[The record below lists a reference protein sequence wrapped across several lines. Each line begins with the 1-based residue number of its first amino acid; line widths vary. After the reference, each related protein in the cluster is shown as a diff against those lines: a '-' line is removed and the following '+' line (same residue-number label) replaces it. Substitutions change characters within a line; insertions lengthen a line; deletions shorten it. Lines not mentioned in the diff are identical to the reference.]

1 MFLSWGLGKRTTRPT
16 PGRSPHRWNDAPS
29 CSASIWPPS
38 EEQRPISTLTSES
51 TGPRSGASCN
61 WSGTSALRHTG
72 GSEAVTSAADG
83 TRQST
88 ANLRALGRC
97 SRGGEAIELATAE
110 NRRPA
115 GCAIPG
121 KESHRPGRPPGQL
134 VPRTCPTR
142 PEAGPEGETVSMAT
156 KHVLTNVSPF
166 LDRPGLDR
174 PRPEPSLHL
183 RQQKGGLVW
192 ATLSAGQLSASRAG
206 CRPGRS
212 AGSAPQTGSSAR

>member
-1 MFLSWGLGKRTTRPT
+1 VSIRRLAEPAGIRTYVRLMFLSWGLGKRTTRPT

-38 EEQRPISTLTSES
+38 DEQRPVSTLTSES

-134 VPRTCPTR
+134 VPPTCPTR
-142 PEAGPEGETVSMAT
+142 PGGRTRGRDSLHGHQACSHERQPV
-156 KHVLTNVSPF
+156 
-166 LDRPGLDR
+166 
-174 PRPEPSLHL
+174 PRP
-183 RQQKGGLVW
+183 
-192 ATLSAGQLSASRAG
+192 T
-206 CRPGRS
+206 RP
-212 AGSAPQTGSSAR
+212 